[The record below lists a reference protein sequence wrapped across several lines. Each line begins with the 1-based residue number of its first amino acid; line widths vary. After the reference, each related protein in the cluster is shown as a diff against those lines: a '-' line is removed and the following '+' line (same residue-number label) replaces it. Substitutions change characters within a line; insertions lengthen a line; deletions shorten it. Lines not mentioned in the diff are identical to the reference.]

1 MALQGTCRQIGEVA
15 IVDFSGKITLG
26 EGSATL
32 RKTVREL
39 ADGGQ
44 QKIVLNLAD
53 VDYIDSSGIGELVSA
68 FTTVRSAG
76 GELKMV
82 HLTKR
87 VHDILQ
93 ITRLFTVFD
102 VQSDEANASA
112 ASAARQSAASPARR
126 YEPPRFSPGR
136 GLCPRCPSGPPLARD
151 AGRGTPASSLSSL
164 PLGVEPRFVRLIQNP
179 RFMLLFVS

>member
-1 MALQGTCRQIGEVA
+1 VALQGTRRQIGDVI

-32 RKTVREL
+32 RKTIREL
-39 ADGGQ
+39 TEGGDK
-44 QKIVLNLAD
+44 KILLSLYD

-68 FTTVRSAG
+68 YTTVRNAG
-76 GELKMV
+76 GELKLL

-102 VQSDEANASA
+102 VQTEETA
-112 ASAARQSAASPARR
+112 A
-126 YEPPRFSPGR
+126 
-136 GLCPRCPSGPPLARD
+136 
-151 AGRGTPASSLSSL
+151 
-164 PLGVEPRFVRLIQNP
+164 VRS
-179 RFMLLFVS
+179 FKA

>member
-1 MALQGTCRQIGEVA
+1 VALQGTRRQIGDVT

-32 RKTVREL
+32 RKTIREL
-39 ADGGQ
+39 AEGGEK
-44 QKIVLNLAD
+44 KILLSLYD

-68 FTTVRSAG
+68 YTTVRNAG
-76 GELKMV
+76 GELKLL

-102 VQSDEANASA
+102 VQTEESA
-112 ASAARQSAASPARR
+112 A
-126 YEPPRFSPGR
+126 
-136 GLCPRCPSGPPLARD
+136 
-151 AGRGTPASSLSSL
+151 
-164 PLGVEPRFVRLIQNP
+164 VRA
-179 RFMLLFVS
+179 FK

>member
-1 MALQGTCRQIGEVA
+1 MALQGTRRQIGDVI

-32 RKTVREL
+32 RKTIREL
-39 ADGGQ
+39 TEGGDK
-44 QKIVLNLAD
+44 KILLSLYD

-68 FTTVRSAG
+68 YTTVRNAG
-76 GELKMV
+76 GELKLL

-102 VQSDEANASA
+102 VQTDEAVA
-112 ASAARQSAASPARR
+112 
-126 YEPPRFSPGR
+126 
-136 GLCPRCPSGPPLARD
+136 
-151 AGRGTPASSLSSL
+151 
-164 PLGVEPRFVRLIQNP
+164 VRAFKN
-179 RFMLLFVS
+179 

>member
-1 MALQGTCRQIGEVA
+1 VALQGTRRQLGDVV

-32 RKTVREL
+32 RKTVRDL
-39 ADGGQ
+39 VDGGNK
-44 QKIVLNLAD
+44 KILLSLYD

-68 FTTVRSAG
+68 YTTVKNAS
-76 GELKMV
+76 GELKLL

-102 VQSDEANASA
+102 VQSDETTAIRSFKA
-112 ASAARQSAASPARR
+112 
-126 YEPPRFSPGR
+126 
-136 GLCPRCPSGPPLARD
+136 
-151 AGRGTPASSLSSL
+151 
-164 PLGVEPRFVRLIQNP
+164 
-179 RFMLLFVS
+179 